1 MRRLKSVRP
10 SEMLFP
16 LGFCTPF
23 VAVCILT
30 PFGEYN
36 TISKR
41 EEYKS
46 TKVRKCDS
54 SIVLGARWPN
64 GITTARAAAAAA
76 APVRPT
82 GTGQGAPLRACV
94 RICVCVFTIAFGVLS
109 SRTTRS
115 EVQTPKLL

>member
-1 MRRLKSVRP
+1 MCKRGRGRGPHKRGPPPLGPLIHEFVDSLRLYSFVLRLYSFRP

-16 LGFCTPF
+16 LGFCIPF

-64 GITTARAAAAAA
+64 GMD
-76 APVRPT
+76 
-82 GTGQGAPLRACV
+82 
-94 RICVCVFTIAFGVLS
+94 
-109 SRTTRS
+109 
-115 EVQTPKLL
+115 